1 MQFIDINNEYQ
12 IAHDIIKET
21 TKDMTLKQIQS
32 YTTKEIEN
40 LVEILDQ
47 QRIPTT
53 FNEKLWLEEGWI
65 LINNQNEHKSCES
78 VLFENLMNLKYFPH
92 KKGKKYSHNQISEL
106 SDLIRSYPNDLSVIR
121 KSLNIPWSSFQRLTK
136 EWEIYIQ
143 NNAEAKDKAYDH
155 SHLNEAEQIYIAKLI
170 KPPTYPTS
178 VPQI

>member
-53 FNEKLWLEEGWI
+53 FNEKL
-65 LINNQNEHKSCES
+65 
-78 VLFENLMNLKYFPH
+78 
-92 KKGKKYSHNQISEL
+92 
-106 SDLIRSYPNDLSVIR
+106 
-121 KSLNIPWSSFQRLTK
+121 
-136 EWEIYIQ
+136 
-143 NNAEAKDKAYDH
+143 
-155 SHLNEAEQIYIAKLI
+155 
-170 KPPTYPTS
+170 
-178 VPQI
+178 